1 MKITKSILKQIIK
14 EELEAVME
22 SEKDVE
28 MGPDNYKSFI
38 DFKIEEALMNLRHEL
53 ERQIGKIFGSGSESD
68 DHENAMDH
76 LEKIGKLISAIPD
89 DKKTRKNELANS

>member
-14 EELEAVME
+14 EELKAVME

-38 DFKIEEALMNLRHEL
+38 DFKIEEALMNLEHEL
-53 ERQIGKIFGSGSESD
+53 RSIIDDKLGSGLESD
-68 DHENAMDH
+68 DKENAMVH

-89 DKKTRKNELANS
+89 DDDDEA

>member
-14 EELEAVME
+14 EELVAEMG
-22 SEKDVE
+22 SNKDVE

-53 ERQIGKIFGSGSESD
+53 ETQIDKIFGSGSDRPPEYD
-68 DHENAMDH
+68 NALLH
-76 LEKIGKLISAIPD
+76 LEKIDKLISAIPD
-89 DKKTRKNELANS
+89 DDDDEDKA